1 MTHNLNL
8 KVANIILA
16 VVLKMMTFQM
26 PIISDWFGS
35 AKRQFSNQMAFYI
48 QSENV
53 DGNNF

>member
-8 KVANIILA
+8 KDANTTQA

-26 PIISDWFGS
+26 PTIKEWFGS
-35 AKRQFSNQMAFYI
+35 ESKPFSSQMAFYI

-53 DGNNF
+53 DGNNC